1 MHIPSYSEIY
11 NIGHKALE
19 GFFDDEVECTL
30 KLDGSQISFTKQNGQ
45 YFARSK
51 GQDLHLDNPEKLFTK
66 GCEVIKTLDL
76 KEGWIYRGEYFNSPR
91 HNTIT
96 YERIPNNHIILYG
109 IDRAD
114 QDYLSWEEMK
124 AEGDRVGLE
133 VVPLLF
139 RGKIDRLDFLK
150 ELLDKAVCPLGG
162 KIKEGIVLKQFNK
175 FGRDKKILMA
185 KFVDSSFKEVHGI
198 EWKKNNPTK
207 SDIVE
212 AIIKSLQTDA
222 RYNKAVQHLN
232 EKDQISGELKD
243 IGALIK
249 EVKEDI
255 LKEETE
261 NIKDLLFNSFKEQ
274 ILRGASAPVP
284 NWYKEKLAKTQ
295 LV

>member
-1 MHIPSYSEIY
+1 MHIPSYSDIY

-30 KLDGSQISFTKQNGQ
+30 KLDGSQISATKQNGQ

-51 GQDLHLDNPEKLFTK
+51 GQDLHLDNPEKLFAK
-66 GCEVIKTLDL
+66 GCKAIQTLDL
-76 KEGWIYRGEYFNSPR
+76 KEGWIYRGEYFNSPS
-91 HNTIT
+91 HNTIA
-96 YERIPNNHIILYG
+96 YERVPNNHIILYG

-124 AEGDRVGLE
+124 AEGDRIGLE

-139 RGKIDRLDFLK
+139 RGKIDKLDFLK

-162 KIKEGIVLKQFNK
+162 KIKEGVVCKSFNK

-185 KFVDSSFKEVHGI
+185 KFVDTSFKEVHGI

-212 AIIKSLQTDA
+212 SIIKSLQTDA

-232 EKDQISGELKD
+232 EKGQISGELKD

-255 LKEETE
+255 LKEEAE
-261 NIKDLLFNSFKEQ
+261 NIKDLLFKSFQEQ
-274 ILRGASAPVP
+274 ILRGASSPIV
-284 NWYKEKLAKTQ
+284 NWYKDRLCK
-295 LV
+295 